1 MRTIWTISFGCLC
14 FREQYIGSGEWTM
27 EGFCKNGRELLQGD
41 VPFAGGP
48 DIGNSTGWTDGGQS
62 AKIPDAI
69 DACISNS
76 DGFFCLR
83 PLPR

>member
-1 MRTIWTISFGCLC
+1 MNNI
-14 FREQYIGSGEWTM
+14 YGSGEWTM

-69 DACISNS
+69 DACINNS
-76 DGFFCLR
+76 DGFFAFDLCHIKMYDYWNAF
-83 PLPR
+83 